1 MTVKETREAGGP
13 EFEHRASKGRE
24 DGCAEPKPPEGEEI
38 PPEGEEIP
46 LEGVPLEG
54 VSLAPLRPTPQQAMD
69 GRRKGEQ
76 DSLFEEWTVFA

>member
-13 EFEHRASKGRE
+13 EFEHRASKRRE

-54 VSLAPLRPTPQQAMD
+54 VHLALLQAMA

-76 DSLFEEWTVFA
+76 DSLFEE

>member
-54 VSLAPLRPTPQQAMD
+54 CP
-69 GRRKGEQ
+69 
-76 DSLFEEWTVFA
+76 